1 MNQVRSEWRACRVP
15 GLKEPYDTAH
25 LRVFYP
31 ARTTGSDAE
40 RLTGVIAADTGHAPF
55 PVVVLLPGINVPA
68 DSYRWLAVLLAGRGF
83 AAVTAELVGELF
95 GGSRGVTPG
104 IDLKACAPGTYGT
117 RATTPLIGA
126 LLGALAE
133 PAPASPLA
141 GLLDLERVVLGGH
154 SAGGTVALQSAAH
167 VPGLRGVFTYG
178 AHTLVAAA
186 LGHPPGTVL
195 PVGARVPVLLMSG
208 EHDGVIAASTDRYG
222 AAPAPAADA
231 DDDAAADPVVRT
243 FHEALADAGGAHAWV
258 RVAGAGH
265 FAFCDPVDATSA
277 RGFLE
282 APEAGGDGSGSDA
295 RALIGRLVTAFCAAA
310 LPRRPGPA
318 DPTDPSDRT
327 DRTDRTDP
335 AVSADRDAY
344 SALLAP
350 PHPGLLRVRRR

>member
-15 GLKEPYDTAH
+15 GLEEPYDTAH

-31 ARTTGSDAE
+31 ARAAGSDAE
-40 RLTGVIAADTGHAPF
+40 RLTGVIAADTEHAPF

-68 DSYRWLAVLLAGRGF
+68 DSYRWLAVLLADRGF
-83 AAVTAELVGELF
+83 VAVTAELVGELF

-104 IDLKACAPGTYGT
+104 IDLGACAPGSYGT

-126 LLGALAE
+126 VLGALAE

-167 VPGLRGVFTYG
+167 VPGLCGVFTYG

-222 AAPAPAADA
+222 SASATATD
-231 DDDAAADPVVRT
+231 ADPVVRT
-243 FHEALADAGGAHAWV
+243 FHEALADAGGVHAWV

-282 APEAGGDGSGSDA
+282 AGRDGSTSAA
-295 RALIGRLVTAFCAAA
+295 RALIGRLVAAFCAAA
-310 LPRRPGPA
+310 LPRRPGPP
-318 DPTDPSDRT
+318 DPTDP
-327 DRTDRTDP
+327 
-335 AVSADRDAY
+335 VDRDAY

-350 PHPGLLRVRRR
+350 PHPGLLHVRRR

>member
-1 MNQVRSEWRACRVP
+1 MNRVRSEWRACRVP

-25 LRVFYP
+25 LRLFYP
-31 ARTTGSDAE
+31 ARATGSDAE
-40 RLTGVIAADTGHAPF
+40 RLTGVIPADAGRAPF
-55 PVVVLLPGINVPA
+55 PVVLLLPGINVPA
-68 DSYRWLAVLLAGRGF
+68 DSYRWLAVLLAGRGLV
-83 AAVTAELVGELF
+83 AVTAELVGELF

-104 IDLKACAPGTYGT
+104 IDLEACAPGSYGT

-126 LLGALAE
+126 VLGALAE
-133 PAPASPLA
+133 PAPASPLD

-178 AHTLVAAA
+178 AHTLVAGA

-222 AAPAPAADA
+222 AAPAADA
-231 DDDAAADPVVRT
+231 DPDPDPVART
-243 FHEALADAGGAHAWV
+243 FDEALADAGGAHAWV

-265 FAFCDPVDATSA
+265 FALCEPVDATSA

-282 APEAGGDGSGSDA
+282 AAPEAGGDDAGSRA
-295 RALIGRLVTAFCAAA
+295 RPLIGRLVAAFCTAA
-310 LPRRPGPA
+310 LPQPGPA
-318 DPTDPSDRT
+318 DPMGP
-327 DRTDRTDP
+327 P
-335 AVSADRDAY
+335 APGDLTEY
-344 SALLAP
+344 GALLAP